1 MNKKNTFIFFTI
13 SCLILFSGNA
23 SAQGGNKF
31 RNLVRHDYNRYHFGF
46 ILSLNQMDFSL
57 KVNEDLIGYPLANDD
72 IYELSDADYSRLM
85 SMNSVPMPGFTV
97 GIISNLKLA
106 PLFDLRFIPSL
117 AFGERKLNYSFIKV
131 KNNESVSIDIGKSI
145 RSTHID
151 LPCYLKFKSK
161 RANNFRAYVMSGLKF
176 TYDLAANSKKN
187 KENNQDLLRL
197 KKQDLLFESG
207 VGFEFYMVYFKF
219 SVELKM
225 SYGFVNLI
233 DSTDNIFANGITSIK
248 SKLFQIS
255 FNFE

>member
-1 MNKKNTFIFFTI
+1 MN
-13 SCLILFSGNA
+13 
-23 SAQGGNKF
+23 
-31 RNLVRHDYNRYHFGF
+31 
-46 ILSLNQMDFSL
+46 FSL
-57 KVNEDLIGYPLANDD
+57 KVNEDLIGYPLINGE
-72 IYELSDADYSRLM
+72 IYELSDADYSTLM
-85 SMNSVPMPGFTV
+85 SVNSVPMPGFTV
-97 GIISNLKLA
+97 GIVSNLKLA

-117 AFGERKLNYSFIKV
+117 AFGERKLSYSFIK
-131 KNNESVSIDIGKSI
+131 NNNGEDVPIDVRKSI

-161 RANNFRAYVMSGLKF
+161 RANNFRTYVMSGMKF

-207 VGFEFYMVYFKF
+207 VGFEFYMAYFKL

-225 SYGFVNLI
+225 SYGFFNLI
-233 DSTDNIFANGITSIK
+233 DSTDNIFADGITSIK
-248 SKLFQIS
+248 SKLFQLS